1 MYPLEIVL
9 DKEFDASGSK
19 SRNGIHTNISP
30 EGNYTI
36 FLAAN
41 KVSEYYKE
49 LVERGWVGTRDGSLI
64 KIDIMSE
71 IFAGRNEEFNR
82 NYKLAKSLYEHK
94 ELVIKKL
101 NERENQQY

>member
-36 FLAAN
+36 YLAAN
-41 KVSEYYKE
+41 KASNCYKE
-49 LVERGWVGTRDGSLI
+49 LVKRGLVGARDGGYM
-64 KIDIMSE
+64 KIGIMSE
-71 IFAGRNEEFNR
+71 EFSERNEEFNR